1 LDSQAGK
8 RLLTFSFLRETHI
21 QYLNDIEK
29 DRTMAARREKLKQN
43 PGKLPEAWTT
53 VENPHP
59 ELEKANQGE
68 ASDPVDVS
76 VIPSAVTARTVNMI
90 VNSRACTFAVEPNWP
105 LRDVLRQKLGLLSI
119 KDFCNGYGA
128 CGSCTVLMNG
138 RPVLSCMVLAAE
150 CNGAVIETVEGI
162 ADAKHPLI
170 ETYIMNW
177 TAQCGYCTP
186 GFIVTAKA
194 LLDNNRNPSVDEIK
208 EALAGNLCRCGT
220 YPAHVKAIQDAARI
234 LRGEK

>member
-1 LDSQAGK
+1 MVAK
-8 RLLTFSFLRETHI
+8 K
-21 QYLNDIEK
+21 EK
-29 DRTMAARREKLKQN
+29 REKES
-43 PGKLPEAWTT
+43 GKLPGSWTAT
-53 VENPHP
+53 INPHP
-59 ELEKANQGE
+59 ELEKANRNE
-68 ASDPVDVS
+68 AADQAVDVS
-76 VIPSAVTARTVNMI
+76 VTPSVATARTVRMT
-90 VNSRACTFAVEPNWP
+90 VNGRPGSFLVEPNWP

-138 RPVLSCMVLAAE
+138 RPVLSCMILAAE

-186 GFIVTAKA
+186 GFVVTAKA
-194 LLDNNRNPSVDEIK
+194 LLDHNNNPSVDEIK
-208 EALAGNLCRCGT
+208 EALAGNLCRCGS
-220 YPAHVKAIQDAARI
+220 YPTHIKAIQDAARI